1 MNESPTVQ
9 TLQNCVIQGP
19 VTGSAPDSTPD
30 RDKIADQYITQF
42 LRDLRGVQLIQ
53 ILVTRKF
60 QRSFL
65 LRRSASP
72 WTIFASP

>member
-42 LRDLRGVQLIQ
+42 LRDLRGRPADPD
-53 ILVTRKF
+53 TRD
-60 QRSFL
+60 
-65 LRRSASP
+65 
-72 WTIFASP
+72 